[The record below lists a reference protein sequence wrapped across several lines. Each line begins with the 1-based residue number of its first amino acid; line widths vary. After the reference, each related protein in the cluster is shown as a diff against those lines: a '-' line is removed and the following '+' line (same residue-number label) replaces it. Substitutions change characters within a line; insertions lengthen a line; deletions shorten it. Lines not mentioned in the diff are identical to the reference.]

1 MVNFGSGVM
10 GVPFQK
16 YGQSLACRIDFDQI
30 HVSVL
35 CNFL

>member
-1 MVNFGSGVM
+1 M
-10 GVPFQK
+10 GVPLK
-16 YGQSLACRIDFDQI
+16 NYEQSLACRIDFDQI